1 MRRRR
6 RSLVLVPAALL
17 SAACTRTR
25 NDDRETQ
32 DALNRDL
39 TLAAQM
45 ENRPVD
51 PARPEASSGGGVCAA
66 QPRPAAPTVRQRQE
80 AASLAQRAQQAEIV
94 GDTRGA
100 RELLARSVQLD
111 ATDKYVVYH
120 LGRADEALGRT
131 ADAAREYCQYLSLVP
146 GAAGAAEANAR
157 LAALGTPS
165 KAGASRSARRGASW
179 RSPSVA
185 LARTTRVGYAVS
197 APDTGATTRA
207 MATTPSTSS
216 RRDVLAGAPGTT
228 IAAAPGTT
236 SGEAAGHRAGHAS
249 GDGIGD
255 VAAADTTIAAAPTA
269 TQPAA
274 TPVPPRRNGAGTS
287 HVARDA
293 TIGAA
298 AGAAVGAVMTRS
310 ARGAGI
316 GAIAGG
322 LLGAISGGR

>member
-66 QPRPAAPTVRQRQE
+66 QPRPAAPTARQRQE

-94 GDTRGA
+94 GDTRAA
-100 RELLARSVQLD
+100 RELLARAVQLD
-111 ATDKYVVYH
+111 ATEKDVVYH

-185 LARTTRVGYAVS
+185 STRSTRVGYAVS
-197 APDTGATTRA
+197 APDTGAATSA
-207 MATTPSTSS
+207 MATTPSS
-216 RRDVLAGAPGTT
+216 RRDVPAGAPGTT

-236 SGEAAGHRAGHAS
+236 SGEAAGHRAGHQN

-255 VAAADTTIAAAPTA
+255 VAAADTTIAAAPT
-269 TQPAA
+269 TPQPAA
-274 TPVPPRRNGAGTS
+274 TPAPARRNGAGTS